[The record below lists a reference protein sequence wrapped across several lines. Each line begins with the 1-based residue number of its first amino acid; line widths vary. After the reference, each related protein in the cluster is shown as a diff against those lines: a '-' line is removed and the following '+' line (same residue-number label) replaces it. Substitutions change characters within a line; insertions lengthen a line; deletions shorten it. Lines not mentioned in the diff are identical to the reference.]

1 MSDAS
6 SDAPPALRPGTWLI
20 DARLAGMDRTVGVFV
35 QALPDGRVLL
45 VESASGATVATVQE
59 ALAALNLGPV
69 DVAAI
74 VLTHVHLDHAA
85 GAGSLSAWSGAPV
98 YVHPAGLPHLADP
111 SRLWSSAARL
121 YGDAMDRLWGP
132 MEPVPEGR
140 LHPLEDGEVL
150 ELGGARYR
158 VLHTPGHARH
168 HLALLDPDGGAFV
181 GDAAGILL
189 PGVPLIRPALPP
201 PETDLEAA
209 EASCARLAEAG
220 LERLYLTHFG
230 VVDEVEEHLAAVV
243 GRNAAWGAE
252 VAAGMDAGEDHETLV
267 RRMRRLEDQE
277 LDQAGVTGP
286 RREAYKLSS
295 DARMTVLGL
304 ERYWRK
310 RDQP

>member
-6 SDAPPALRPGTWLI
+6 NDAPPALRPGTWLI

-121 YGDAMDRLWGP
+121 YGEAMDRLWGP

-150 ELGGARYR
+150 ELGGARYQ

-230 VVDEVEEHLAAVV
+230 VVDDVEEHLAAVV
-243 GRNAAWGAE
+243 RRNAAWGAE
-252 VAAGMDAGEDHETLV
+252 VAAGMDAGEDHEALI
-267 RRMRRLEDQE
+267 RRMRRLEDRE

-310 RDQP
+310 RDQL

>member
-1 MSDAS
+1 V
-6 SDAPPALRPGTWLI
+6 SDAPGDAPAVLRPGTWLV
-20 DARLAGMDRTVGVFV
+20 DARLAGMPETVGVFV
-35 QALPDGRVLL
+35 QALPDGRVALI
-45 VESASGATVATVQE
+45 ESASGATVPTVQ
-59 ALAALNLGPV
+59 ASLATLGIGPD

-85 GAGSLSAWSGAPV
+85 GAGSLSRWSGAPV
-98 YVHPAGLPHLADP
+98 HVHPAGLPHLADP

-132 MEPVPEGR
+132 MEPVPEER
-140 LHPLEDGEVL
+140 LQPLQDDEIL
-150 ELGGARYR
+150 ELGGARYK

-209 EASCARLAEAG
+209 EASCAHLAAAD

-230 VVDEVEEHLAAVV
+230 VVTQVDSHLADVV
-243 GRNAAWGAE
+243 RRNAAWGAE
-252 VAAGMDAGEDHETLV
+252 VRAGMDAGEDHETLV
-267 RRMRRLEDQE
+267 RRMRRLEDDE
-277 LDQAGVTGP
+277 LDRAGVTGP

-310 RDQP
+310 REQA

>member
-1 MSDAS
+1 VSDPS
-6 SDAPPALRPGTWLI
+6 GDAPPALRPGTWLI
-20 DARLAGMDRTVGVFV
+20 DAHLAGLARTVGVFV
-35 QALPDGRVLL
+35 QALPDGRVALI
-45 VESASGATVATVQE
+45 ESASGATVTTVQE
-59 ALAALNLGPV
+59 ALAALNLGPG

-85 GAGSLSAWSGAPV
+85 GAGSLSGWSGAPV

-132 MEPVPEGR
+132 MEPVPEER
-140 LHPLEDGEVL
+140 LHPLEDDEVL
-150 ELGGARYR
+150 DLGGARYR

-189 PGVPLIRPALPP
+189 PGVPLVRPALPP

-209 EASCARLAEAG
+209 EASCERLSAAG
-220 LERLYLTHFG
+220 PERLYLTHFG
-230 VVDEVEEHLAAVV
+230 VVDDVQEHLATVV
-243 GRNAAWGAE
+243 RRNAAWGAE
-252 VAAGMDAGEDHETLV
+252 VAAGMDAGEDQEALI
-267 RRMRRLEDQE
+267 RRMRRLEDEE
-277 LDQAGVTGP
+277 LDRAGVTGP

-304 ERYWRK
+304 ERYWRT
-310 RDQP
+310 REPA